1 MKTIQKLALLRFVA
15 ALAIVMFS
23 YEITSMTFVSDDVQ
37 MEVSDM
43 DVDDDTESD
52 NEKEVFEA
60 TAKEAINESFETLTL
75 NACCAPLT
83 NFCWDP
89 EALTSPPPEHF

>member
-37 MEVSDM
+37 MEVSDI

-60 TAKEAINESFETLTL
+60 TAKEAINESFETHTL
-75 NACCAPLT
+75 NACYGPLT
-83 NFCWDP
+83 SVCWDP